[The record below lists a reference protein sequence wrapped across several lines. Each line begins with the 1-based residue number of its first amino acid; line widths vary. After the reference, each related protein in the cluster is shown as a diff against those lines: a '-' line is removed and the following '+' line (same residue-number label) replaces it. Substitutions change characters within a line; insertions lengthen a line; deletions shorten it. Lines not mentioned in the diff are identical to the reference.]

1 MRALVWICAVLAIGT
16 LFVAAQAEENWP
28 AFRGPTGNGLAK
40 SSSAPIRWSETENI
54 RWKTAI
60 HGKAWS
66 SPVLWGKQIWMTT
79 ATPDGKELFAVCVD
93 RETGRITLDRKVFD
107 VPEPAFCHPFNSY
120 ASPTPV
126 VEEGRVYVHFGSPGT
141 ACLDMTTGQ
150 TLWERRDLPCDHY
163 RGAGSSPI
171 LVGDLLILT
180 LDGFDL
186 QYLVAL
192 DKHTGKT
199 VWKKPREIAYST
211 SDGDYRKAFSTPAV
225 LNVGG
230 KPQLISPSAE
240 ATIAYDPATGAELWR
255 VRHGGMNAASR
266 PVFGHG
272 LIYLTS
278 GHTAQLWAVRQG
290 LSGDLTETGVAWRV
304 VRGVPTRASLLLVG
318 DLLFM
323 VSDQG
328 VASCLDART
337 GKTHWQERL
346 GGGYSASPVSCN
358 GCVYFA
364 DELGKTHV
372 LKAAPRFERL
382 AVNELDEGCMASP
395 AIVDR
400 ALYLRTRTHLY
411 RIEDTDSRR

>member
-1 MRALVWICAVLAIGT
+1 MRTFLLPCWVGFWATCLVL
-16 LFVAAQAEENWP
+16 AEENWP
-28 AFRGPTGNGLAK
+28 AFRGPDGNGLARCR
-40 SSSAPIRWSETENI
+40 SAPVRWSESENI

-66 SPVLWGKQIWMTT
+66 SPVLWGKRVWLTS
-79 ATPDGKELFAVCVD
+79 ATPDGKELFVVAVD
-93 RETGRITLDRKVFD
+93 RESGHILLDRKVFD
-107 VPEPAFCHPFNSY
+107 VPQPAFCHPFNSY

-126 VEEGRVYVHFGSPGT
+126 LEEGRVYVHYGSAGT
-141 ACLDMTTGQ
+141 ACVDMATGR

-180 LDGFDL
+180 FDGFDL

-192 DKHTGKT
+192 DKKTGRS
-199 VWKKPREIAYST
+199 VWKKPRDIAYST
-211 SDGDYRKAFSTPAV
+211 SDGDFKKAFSTPAV
-225 LNVGG
+225 LTING
-230 KPQLISPSAE
+230 KQQLISPSAE
-240 ATIAYDPATGAELWR
+240 ATIAYDPATGEELWR
-255 VRHGGMNAASR
+255 VVHGGMNAASR

-278 GHTAQLWAVRQG
+278 GHTAQLLAVRQG
-290 LSGDLTETGVAWRV
+290 LSGDLTPHGIAWKV

-346 GGGYSASPVSCN
+346 GGGFSASPVHCN

-372 LKAAPRFERL
+372 LKAGTRFERL
-382 AVNELDEGCMASP
+382 AVNELEEGCMASP
-395 AIVDR
+395 AIVDG

-411 RIEDTDSRR
+411 RIEDGASGR

>member
-1 MRALVWICAVLAIGT
+1 MRAIVWICLGLMIGTVLA
-16 LFVAAQAEENWP
+16 AAEAEENWP

-40 SSSAPIRWSETENI
+40 SATAPIRWSETENI

-66 SPVLWGKQIWMTT
+66 SPVVWGKQIWMTT
-79 ATPDGKELFAVCVD
+79 ATPDGKELSAVCVD
-93 RETGRITLDRKVFD
+93 RETGRITLDRKIFD

-141 ACLDMTTGQ
+141 ACLDTTTGQ

-180 LDGFDL
+180 FDGFDL
-186 QYLVAL
+186 QYLAAL

-199 VWKKPREIAYST
+199 VWKKPREIVYST
-211 SDGDYRKAFSTPAV
+211 SDGDYKKAFSTPAV

-290 LSGDLTETGVAWRV
+290 LGGDITETGVAWRV

-346 GGGYSASPVSCN
+346 GGGYSASPVHCN

-395 AIVDR
+395 AIVDG

-411 RIEDTDSRR
+411 RIEETQSRR